1 MGAHQGK
8 KKKLI
13 SDYIFGSTRAPLS
26 RDTGK
31 SQMYIY

>member
-1 MGAHQGK
+1 MSAYQGK

-13 SDYIFGSTRAPLS
+13 RNYIFGSARVPFS